1 MAPGA
6 DEADGATGTVGAG
19 ARVERLAV
27 RVFTIPVDAP
37 ESDGTLAW
45 DSTTLVLVQ
54 AEAGGCV
61 GIGYTYADAAA
72 AKLVEGKLKGVVEG
86 LDAFAL
92 NAAWL
97 AMMRAVR
104 NLGQS
109 GIAAMAISAVDNALW
124 DLKAKLLG
132 LALVD
137 LLGAA
142 RSSIPVYGSGGFTS
156 YDDERLASQLGGW
169 AAEGLFATKMKV
181 GREPARDAARMR
193 TARDAIGDGVQLFVD
208 ANGAFARSQALAFAE
223 TAAGFGV
230 TWFEEPVSSNDVEG
244 LRLLRDRAPA
254 GMAITTGEYAF
265 ARWTF
270 RDLLQA
276 GAVDVLQADATR
288 CGGVSGFL
296 KAAALAEAHELPL
309 SSHCAPALHLHACLA
324 ALPAVHM
331 EWFHDH
337 VRIERMLFDGAPVP
351 KAGSVAGNG
360 EPGFGLVLKEAD
372 ARRYEVD

>member
-1 MAPGA
+1 MTP
-6 DEADGATGTVGAG
+6 G
-19 ARVERLAV
+19 ARVAEVERVAA
-27 RVFTIPVDAP
+27 RVFTIPTDAP

-45 DSTTLVLVQ
+45 DSTTPVFVQ
-54 AEAGGCV
+54 AEACGCT

-72 AKLVEGKLKGVVEG
+72 AKLIEGKLKGVVEG
-86 LDAFAL
+86 LDAFAIH
-92 NAAWL
+92 AAWR
-97 AMMRAVR
+97 AMMRSVR

-109 GIAAMAISAVDNALW
+109 GIAAMAVSAVDNALW

-132 LALVD
+132 LPVVD
-137 LLGAA
+137 VIGAA
-142 RSSIPVYGSGGFTS
+142 RTSIPVYGSGGFTS
-156 YDDERLASQLGGW
+156 YDDDRLASQLGGW

-181 GREPARDAARMR
+181 GRAPGRDAIRMR
-193 TARDAIGDGVQLFVD
+193 TAREAIGDGVQLFVD
-208 ANGAFARSQALAFAE
+208 ANGALSRKQALAFAE
-223 TAAGFGV
+223 TAAGLGV
-230 TWFEEPVSSNDVEG
+230 TWFEEPVSSNDLEG
-244 LRLLRDRAPA
+244 LRMLRDRAPA

-265 ARWTF
+265 ALWTF

-288 CGGVSGFL
+288 CGGISGFL

-309 SSHCAPALHLHACLA
+309 SSHCAPALHLHPCLA

-337 VRIERMLFDGAPVP
+337 VRIEQMLFDGAPVP
-351 KAGSVAGNG
+351 TDGSVASNG

-372 ARRYEVD
+372 ARRYEVG